1 MEPLTP
7 DSWWVYQK
15 KYKVKNHAEYV
26 KHILNKHDGEARLVG
41 ENEWVPF
48 PASGGISPKNA
59 RFWHYQFATVDSTR
73 KYLHERSQE
82 DWADEDLD
90 DYELKWILEE
100 EDNQNTLMMYNPASG
115 GSWYILRG
123 QYVTLA
129 ELFRFGWSA
138 ASCYDLY
145 RTYVSLP
152 ILIYRRIH
160 STSHSSKATK
170 VMNAKKLRR
179 AEEGKWGLRRK

>member
-1 MEPLTP
+1 
-7 DSWWVYQK
+7 
-15 KYKVKNHAEYV
+15 
-26 KHILNKHDGEARLVG
+26 
-41 ENEWVPF
+41 
-48 PASGGISPKNA
+48 
-59 RFWHYQFATVDSTR
+59 
-73 KYLHERSQE
+73 
-82 DWADEDLD
+82 
-90 DYELKWILEE
+90 
-100 EDNQNTLMMYNPASG
+100 MMYNPASG

-152 ILIYRRIH
+152 ILIYRRTH

-170 VMNAKKLRR
+170 VMNAKKLRHT
-179 AEEGKWGLRRK
+179 EEG